1 MEYPENILPRVTL
14 PISALNELN
23 ALWMESL
30 MTQLDEH
37 ARKTAAMVQ
46 QDEEFARQIALKEAE
61 MSLAG
66 KEPEVPDFK
75 EIMDMDL
82 ALSTYQKDIAEWR
95 NNIPTNLAAKMTR
108 DKLFNLFPDVEE
120 DTLSELLMAH
130 DNNFQATVEV
140 LLLSTGRGDVLEKK
154 NGVNKF
160 VMQKELEKKDK
171 ILRKKKKVCICS

>member
-1 MEYPENILPRVTL
+1 
-14 PISALNELN
+14 
-23 ALWMESL
+23 
-30 MTQLDEH
+30 MT
-37 ARKTAAMVQ
+37 
-46 QDEEFARQIALKEAE
+46 FFCRQIALKEAE

-140 LLLSTGRGDVLEKK
+140 RY
-154 NGVNKF
+154 F
-160 VMQKELEKKDK
+160 
-171 ILRKKKKVCICS
+171 

>member
-1 MEYPENILPRVTL
+1 MTTKTSIRFYYFSILF
-14 PISALNELN
+14 
-23 ALWMESL
+23 SL
-30 MTQLDEH
+30 FFFFIYFIQMT
-37 ARKTAAMVQ
+37 
-46 QDEEFARQIALKEAE
+46 FFCRQIALKEAE

-140 LLLSTGRGDVLEKK
+140 RY
-154 NGVNKF
+154 F
-160 VMQKELEKKDK
+160 
-171 ILRKKKKVCICS
+171 

>member
-1 MEYPENILPRVTL
+1 MAKTSIRLLYLCY
-14 PISALNELN
+14 
-23 ALWMESL
+23 SL
-30 MTQLDEH
+30 CSSL
-37 ARKTAAMVQ
+37 KKI
-46 QDEEFARQIALKEAE
+46 FFCRQIALKEAE

-82 ALSTYQKDIAEWR
+82 ALATYQKDIAEWR

-140 LLLSTGRGDVLEKK
+140 RYSYIDRHRPLL
-154 NGVNKF
+154 
-160 VMQKELEKKDK
+160 
-171 ILRKKKKVCICS
+171 